1 MYKFTGFTESANNAL
16 NFAIE
21 AAENLGHTYIGSE
34 HILLG
39 LLSDNKTVSASILNS
54 KKITLKKV
62 EEQIK
67 KNIGVGIPTSLSPE
81 DVTPKCR
88 KIIENALNSNVKK
101 SGAGTEQILYSLLK
115 DSQNAGCKILSSLGV
130 SPYEISTDILNDNID
145 NKKTTQKETK
155 TTLIDKYGKDLT
167 ELAENGG
174 IDPVIARE
182 NEIERVIEILSR
194 RSKNNPCLIGEPGVG
209 KTAIAEGLA
218 LEIANGNVPENLKNK
233 RIISL
238 DLTCMVAGTKY
249 RGDFEERIK
258 NIIDEVQEDGN
269 IIVFIDEL
277 HNIVGAGSAEGA
289 VDAANILKPSLARG
303 DIRVIGATTLN
314 EYRKYIEK
322 DAALERRFQPVI
334 VEEPTLEDA
343 KEMIY
348 GVKSFYEKHHGVFIT
363 DEAIDSAINL
373 SERYITDRF
382 LPDKAIDLIDEASA
396 KVKLKNF
403 SLPENLKTEEKNIK
417 EKSEKKLKA
426 IEEQDFEK
434 AAKYRDEEKRLNIE
448 LRIKKQ
454 KWQEESENKKLFV
467 TEEDIKNIVSVWS
480 KIPVTEISKT
490 ESEKL
495 LTLESEL
502 HKRIVG
508 QEEAV
513 KAVSRAIRRGRA
525 GIKDPKRP
533 TGSFLFLGPTGV
545 GKTELTKAIS
555 ECVFG
560 NENEVIRI
568 DMSEYMEKHSVSKLV
583 GSPPGYVGF
592 DEGGQLTEKVRRK
605 PYSIVLFD
613 EIEKAEPDIFNILL
627 QILED
632 GILTD
637 SNGRKVNF
645 KNTIIIMTSNIG
657 ASLISNNKSSMG
669 FSGDNNE
676 LTKNKRNRELV
687 IEEVKKTFKPE
698 LINRIDELIVFDLL
712 TKEEIKEV
720 TKRMLNE
727 IKNRLKDKNITIE
740 FTESVINKLSEKGF
754 DKVYGARPLRRL
766 ITTEIEDM
774 LSEKY
779 LSGELNKEKY
789 IIDYKTEKYIIKEK
803 SLVWDITS
811 DFSLYMYCV
820 FTCFKL

>member
-1 MYKFTGFTESANNAL
+1 VYKFTGFTESANNAL

-258 NIIDEVQEDGN
+258 NIIDEVEEDGN

-334 VEEPTLEDA
+334 VEEPSLEDA

-348 GVKSFYEKHHGVFIT
+348 GVKSFYEKHHGVTIT

-373 SERYITDRF
+373 SERFITDRF

-403 SLPENLKTEEKNIK
+403 SLPENLKTEEKNVK

-467 TEEDIKNIVSVWS
+467 TEDDIKNIVSVWS

-495 LTLESEL
+495 LTLENEL

-513 KAVSRAIRRGRA
+513 KAVSRAIRRGRV

-533 TGSFLFLGPTGV
+533 IGSFLFLGPTGV

-632 GILTD
+632 GVLTD

-645 KNTIIIMTSNIG
+645 KNTIIIITSNIG
-657 ASLISNNKSSMG
+657 ASLISNNKNSMG
-669 FSGDNNE
+669 FSGENNE
-676 LTKNKRNRELV
+676 LTRNKRNRELV

-727 IKNRLKDKNITIE
+727 IKNRLKDKNIAIE
-740 FTESVINKLSEKGF
+740 FTDSVINKLSEKGF

-774 LSEKY
+774 LSEKI
-779 LSGELNKEKY
+779 LLGELNKKEYICEFSNKKY
-789 IIDYKTEKYIIKEK
+789 ILK
-803 SLVWDITS
+803 
-811 DFSLYMYCV
+811 
-820 FTCFKL
+820 

>member
-21 AAENLGHTYIGSE
+21 SAENLGHTYIGSE

-39 LLSDNKTVSASILNS
+39 LLSDSKTVSASLLNS

-67 KNIGVGIPTSLSPE
+67 KNIGVGLPTSLSPE

-88 KIIENALNSNVKK
+88 KIIESALNTNTKK
-101 SGAGTEQILYSLLK
+101 GGAGTEQLLYALLK
-115 DSQNAGCKILSSLGV
+115 DSQSAGCKILSALGV
-130 SPYEISTDILNDNID
+130 SPYEVSNDILNDN
-145 NKKTTQKETK
+145 NESKKTVTKETK

-167 ELAENGG
+167 ELAQNGG

-218 LEIANGNVPENLKNK
+218 LEIANGNAPENLKNK

-258 NIIDEVQEDGN
+258 NIIDEVIEDGN

-334 VEEPTLEDA
+334 VEEPSLESA

-348 GVKSFYEKHHGVFIT
+348 GVKSFYENHHGVTIT
-363 DEAIDSAINL
+363 DEAIDSALTL

-396 KVKLKNF
+396 KVKLKNYC
-403 SLPENLKTEEKNIK
+403 LPEKLKNFEKNIK
-417 EKSEKKLKA
+417 EKTENKLKA
-426 IEEQDFEK
+426 IKEQDFEK
-434 AAKYRDEEKRLNIE
+434 AAKYRDEEKKLNTE

-454 KWQEESENKKLFV
+454 KWQEETDNKKLFV
-467 TEEDIKNIVSVWS
+467 TEEDIKNIVSVWA

-495 LTLESEL
+495 LTLENEL

-513 KAVSRAIRRGRA
+513 KAVSKAIRRGRA

-533 TGSFLFLGPTGV
+533 IGSFLFLGPTGV

-568 DMSEYMEKHSVSKLV
+568 DMSEYMEKHSVSRLL

-613 EIEKAEPDIFNILL
+613 EIEKADSDIFNILL

-637 SNGRKVNF
+637 SNGRKVSF

-669 FSGDNNE
+669 FSGENNE
-676 LTKNKRNRELV
+676 ATRNKRNRELV

-698 LINRIDELIVFDLL
+698 LVNRIDELIVFDLL
-712 TKEEIKEV
+712 TQEEIKQV
-720 TKRMLNE
+720 TEKMLNE
-727 IKNRLKDKNITIE
+727 IRNRLNSKNIEIE
-740 FTESVINKLSEKGF
+740 FTESVISKLSEKGF
-754 DKVYGARPLRRL
+754 DKVYGARPLMRL

-789 IIDYKTEKYIIKEK
+789 IIDYKNNRFSLKEK
-803 SLVWDITS
+803 SLV
-811 DFSLYMYCV
+811 
-820 FTCFKL
+820 

>member
-1 MYKFTGFTESANNAL
+1 VYKFTGFTESANNAL

-21 AAENLGHTYIGSE
+21 SAENFGHTYIGSE

-39 LLSDNKTVSASILNS
+39 LLSDSKTVSASLLNS
-54 KKITLKKV
+54 KKITIKKV

-88 KIIENALNSNVKK
+88 KIIESALNTNTKK
-101 SGAGTEQILYSLLK
+101 GGAGTEQLLYALLK
-115 DSQNAGCKILSSLGV
+115 DSQSAGCKILSALGV
-130 SPYEISTDILNDNID
+130 SPYEVSNDILNDNSES
-145 NKKTTQKETK
+145 KKTVTKETK

-167 ELAENGG
+167 ELAQNGG

-258 NIIDEVQEDGN
+258 NIIDEVQENGN

-334 VEEPTLEDA
+334 VEEPSLESA

-348 GVKSFYEKHHGVFIT
+348 GVKSFYENHHGVTIT
-363 DEAIDSAINL
+363 DEAIDSALTL

-396 KVKLKNF
+396 KVKLKNYC
-403 SLPENLKTEEKNIK
+403 LPENIKNFEKNIK
-417 EKSEKKLKA
+417 EKTENKLKA
-426 IEEQDFEK
+426 IKEQDFEK
-434 AAKYRDEEKRLNIE
+434 AAKYRDEEKRLNTE

-454 KWQEESENKKLFV
+454 KWQEETDNKKLFV
-467 TEEDIKNIVSVWS
+467 TEEDIKNIVSVWA
-480 KIPVTEISKT
+480 KIPVTEISKS

-495 LTLESEL
+495 LMLEKEL

-508 QEEAV
+508 QDVAV
-513 KAVSRAIRRGRA
+513 KAVSKAIRRGRA

-533 TGSFLFLGPTGV
+533 IGSFLFLGPTGV

-568 DMSEYMEKHSVSKLV
+568 DMSEYMEKHSVSRLV

-613 EIEKAEPDIFNILL
+613 EIEKADSDIFNILL

-637 SNGRKVNF
+637 SNGRKVSF

-657 ASLISNNKSSMG
+657 ASLISNTKSSMG
-669 FSGDNNE
+669 FSGENNE
-676 LTKNKRNRELV
+676 AIRNKRNRDLV

-712 TKEEIKEV
+712 TQEEIKQV
-720 TKRMLNE
+720 TEKMLNE
-727 IKNRLKDKNITIE
+727 IKNRLNSKNIEIE
-740 FTESVINKLSEKGF
+740 FTESVISKLSEKGF

-789 IIDYKTEKYIIKEK
+789 IIDYKNNNYSIKEK
-803 SLVWDITS
+803 SLV
-811 DFSLYMYCV
+811 
-820 FTCFKL
+820 

>member
-16 NFAIE
+16 NFAVE

-39 LLSDNKTVSASILNS
+39 LLSDTKTVAASILLS

-67 KNIGVGIPTSLSPE
+67 KSIGVGIPTSLSPE

-88 KIIENALNSNVKK
+88 KIIENALNSSTKK
-101 SGAGTEQILYSLLK
+101 SGAGTEQLLYALLK
-115 DSQNAGCKILSSLGV
+115 EQQSAGCKILSSLGV
-130 SPYEISTDILNDNID
+130 SPYEVTTDVSNEINNNDYKKTQTNIKD
-145 NKKTTQKETK
+145 NKQ
-155 TTLIDKYGKDLT
+155 TLVEKYGKDLT
-167 ELAENGG
+167 ESAKNGG

-182 NEIERVIEILSR
+182 TEIERVIEILSR
-194 RSKNNPCLIGEPGVG
+194 RTKNNPCLIGEPGVG

-218 LEIANGNVPENLKNK
+218 LEIANGTVPENLKNK
-233 RIISL
+233 RVISL

-258 NIIDEVQEDGN
+258 NIIDEVIEDGD
-269 IIVFIDEL
+269 IILFIDEL

-303 DIRVIGATTLN
+303 DIQIIGATTIE

-322 DAALERRFQPVI
+322 DAALERRFQPITVD
-334 VEEPTLEDA
+334 EPNIEAA

-348 GVKSFYEKHHGVFIT
+348 GLKNHYEEHHGVTIT
-363 DEAIDSAINL
+363 DEAIEAALNL
-373 SERYITDRF
+373 SVRYISDRF

-396 KVKLKNF
+396 KVKLK
-403 SLPENLKTEEKNIK
+403 SYTLPEELKKLEAKIK
-417 EKSEKKLKA
+417 EKSNEKNNA
-426 IEEQDFEK
+426 ISNQDFEK
-434 AAKYRDEEKRLNIE
+434 AAALRDEEKKLNIE
-448 LRIKKQ
+448 FRSEKQ
-454 KWQEESENKKLFV
+454 KWQAEMHEKNLFV
-467 TEEDIKNIVSVWS
+467 TEDDIKSIVSMWS
-480 KIPVTEISKT
+480 KIPVTQISRE
-490 ESEKL
+490 ESDKL
-495 LTLESEL
+495 LKLEEEL

-508 QEEAV
+508 QDDAV
-513 KAVSRAIRRGRA
+513 KAVARAIRRGRA
-525 GIKDPKRP
+525 GLKDPKRP
-533 TGSFLFLGPTGV
+533 IGSFLFLGPSGV
-545 GKTELTKAIS
+545 GKTELTKALS
-555 ECVFG
+555 ECLFG
-560 NENEVIRI
+560 SESEIIKI
-568 DMSEYMEKHSVSKLV
+568 DMSEYMEKHSVSRLI

-613 EIEKAEPDIFNILL
+613 EIEKADADIFNLLL

-645 KNTIIIMTSNIG
+645 KNTVIIMTSNIG
-657 ASLISNNKSSMG
+657 ASLISNNKSALG
-669 FSGDNNE
+669 FSGENDE
-676 LTKNKRNRELV
+676 KTRNKRNRELV

-698 LINRIDELIVFDLL
+698 LINRIDELIVFNLL
-712 TKEEIKEV
+712 TKQEIKKITNNLLKAV
-720 TKRMLNE
+720 TKR
-727 IKNRLKDKNITIE
+727 LKEKNIEIE
-740 FTESVINKLSEKGF
+740 FTDSVITKLSEKGF

-766 ITTEIEDM
+766 ITSEIEDM

-779 LSGELNKEKY
+779 LMGELKNGDY
-789 IIDYKTEKYIIKEK
+789 VVDYKNKKFI
-803 SLVWDITS
+803 LR
-811 DFSLYMYCV
+811 
-820 FTCFKL
+820 

>member
-145 NKKTTQKETK
+145 NKKTAQKETK

-258 NIIDEVQEDGN
+258 NIIDEVEEDGN

-334 VEEPTLEDA
+334 VEEPSLEDA

-348 GVKSFYEKHHGVFIT
+348 GVKSFYEKHHGVTIT

-373 SERYITDRF
+373 SERFITDRF

-467 TEEDIKNIVSVWS
+467 TEDDIKNIVSVWS

-495 LTLESEL
+495 LTLENEL

-533 TGSFLFLGPTGV
+533 IGSFLFLGPTGV

-632 GILTD
+632 GVLTD

-657 ASLISNNKSSMG
+657 ASLISNNKNSMG
-669 FSGDNNE
+669 FSGENNE
-676 LTKNKRNRELV
+676 LTRNKRNRELV

-727 IKNRLKDKNITIE
+727 IKNRLKDKNIAIE
-740 FTESVINKLSEKGF
+740 FTDSVINKLSEKGF

-766 ITTEIEDM
+766 ITIEIEDM
-774 LSEKY
+774 LSEKF

-789 IIDYKTEKYIIKEK
+789 IIDYKNEKYSVREK
-803 SLVWDITS
+803 SLV
-811 DFSLYMYCV
+811 
-820 FTCFKL
+820 

>member
-101 SGAGTEQILYSLLK
+101 SSAGTEQILYSLLK

-145 NKKTTQKETK
+145 NKKNTQKETK

-233 RIISL
+233 KIISL

-258 NIIDEVQEDGN
+258 NIIDEVQENGN

-334 VEEPTLEDA
+334 VEEPSLEDA

-348 GVKSFYEKHHGVFIT
+348 GVKSFYEKHHGVTIT

-373 SERYITDRF
+373 SERFITDRF

-434 AAKYRDEEKRLNIE
+434 AAKFRDEEKRLNIE

-454 KWQEESENKKLFV
+454 KWQEESENRKLFV
-467 TEEDIKNIVSVWS
+467 TEDDIKNIVSVWS

-495 LTLESEL
+495 LTLENEL

-533 TGSFLFLGPTGV
+533 IGSFLFLGPTGV

-555 ECVFG
+555 ECIFG

-632 GILTD
+632 GVLTD

-669 FSGDNNE
+669 FSGENNE

-774 LSEKY
+774 LSEKF

-789 IIDYKTEKYIIKEK
+789 IIDYKNDKYSVREK
-803 SLVWDITS
+803 SLV
-811 DFSLYMYCV
+811 
-820 FTCFKL
+820 

>member
-21 AAENLGHTYIGSE
+21 SAENLGHTYIGSE

-39 LLSDNKTVSASILNS
+39 LLSDSKTVSASLLNS

-67 KNIGVGIPTSLSPE
+67 KNIGVGLPTSLSPE

-88 KIIENALNSNVKK
+88 KIIESALNTNTKK
-101 SGAGTEQILYSLLK
+101 GGAGTEQLLYALLK
-115 DSQNAGCKILSSLGV
+115 DSQSAGCKILSALGV
-130 SPYEISTDILNDNID
+130 SPYEVSNDILNDN
-145 NKKTTQKETK
+145 NESKKTVTKETK

-167 ELAENGG
+167 ELAQNGG

-218 LEIANGNVPENLKNK
+218 LEIANGNAPENLKNK

-258 NIIDEVQEDGN
+258 NIIDEVIEDGN

-334 VEEPTLEDA
+334 VEEPSLESA

-348 GVKSFYEKHHGVFIT
+348 GVKSFYENHHGVTIT
-363 DEAIDSAINL
+363 DEAIDSALTL

-396 KVKLKNF
+396 KVKLKNYC
-403 SLPENLKTEEKNIK
+403 LPEKLKNFEKNIK
-417 EKSEKKLKA
+417 EKTENKLKA
-426 IEEQDFEK
+426 IKEQDFEK
-434 AAKYRDEEKRLNIE
+434 AAKYRDEEKKLNTE

-454 KWQEESENKKLFV
+454 KWQEETDNKKLFV
-467 TEEDIKNIVSVWS
+467 TEEDIKNIVSVWA

-495 LTLESEL
+495 LTLENEL

-508 QEEAV
+508 QNEAV
-513 KAVSRAIRRGRA
+513 KAVSKAIRRGRA

-533 TGSFLFLGPTGV
+533 IGSFLFLGPTGV

-568 DMSEYMEKHSVSKLV
+568 DMSEYMEKHSVSRLL

-613 EIEKAEPDIFNILL
+613 EIEKADSDIFNILL

-637 SNGRKVNF
+637 SNGRKVSF

-669 FSGDNNE
+669 FSGENNE
-676 LTKNKRNRELV
+676 ATRNKRNRELV

-698 LINRIDELIVFDLL
+698 LVNRIDELIVFDLL
-712 TKEEIKEV
+712 TQEEIKQV
-720 TKRMLNE
+720 TEKMLNE
-727 IKNRLKDKNITIE
+727 IRNRLNSKNIEIE
-740 FTESVINKLSEKGF
+740 FTESVVSKLSEKGF

-789 IIDYKTEKYIIKEK
+789 IIDYKNNKFSIKQK
-803 SLVWDITS
+803 SLV
-811 DFSLYMYCV
+811 
-820 FTCFKL
+820 

>member
-21 AAENLGHTYIGSE
+21 SAENLGHTYIGSE

-39 LLSDNKTVSASILNS
+39 LLSDSKTVSASLLNS

-88 KIIENALNSNVKK
+88 KIIESALNTNTKK
-101 SGAGTEQILYSLLK
+101 GGAGTEQLLYALLK
-115 DSQNAGCKILSSLGV
+115 DSQSAGCKILSALGV
-130 SPYEISTDILNDNID
+130 SPYEVSNDILNDN
-145 NKKTTQKETK
+145 NESKKTVTKETK

-167 ELAENGG
+167 ELAQNGG

-218 LEIANGNVPENLKNK
+218 LEIANGNAPENLKNK

-258 NIIDEVQEDGN
+258 NIIDEVIEDGN

-334 VEEPTLEDA
+334 VEEPSLESA

-348 GVKSFYEKHHGVFIT
+348 GVKSFYENHHGVTIT
-363 DEAIDSAINL
+363 DEAIDSALTL

-396 KVKLKNF
+396 KVKLKNYC
-403 SLPENLKTEEKNIK
+403 LPEKLKNFEKNIK
-417 EKSEKKLKA
+417 EKTENKLKA
-426 IEEQDFEK
+426 IKEQDFEK
-434 AAKYRDEEKRLNIE
+434 AAKYRDEEKKLNTE

-454 KWQEESENKKLFV
+454 KWQEETDNKKLFV
-467 TEEDIKNIVSVWS
+467 TEEDIKNIVSVWA

-495 LTLESEL
+495 LTLENEL

-513 KAVSRAIRRGRA
+513 KAVSKAIRRGRA

-533 TGSFLFLGPTGV
+533 IGSFLFLGPTGV

-568 DMSEYMEKHSVSKLV
+568 DMSEYMEKHSVSRLL

-613 EIEKAEPDIFNILL
+613 EIEKADSDIFNILL

-637 SNGRKVNF
+637 SNGRKASF

-669 FSGDNNE
+669 FSGENNE
-676 LTKNKRNRELV
+676 ATRNKRNRELV

-698 LINRIDELIVFDLL
+698 LVNRIDELIVFDLL
-712 TKEEIKEV
+712 TQEEIKQV
-720 TKRMLNE
+720 TEKMLNE
-727 IKNRLKDKNITIE
+727 IRNRLNSKNIEIE
-740 FTESVINKLSEKGF
+740 FTESVVSKLSEKGF

-789 IIDYKTEKYIIKEK
+789 IIDYKNNRFLLKEK
-803 SLVWDITS
+803 SLV
-811 DFSLYMYCV
+811 
-820 FTCFKL
+820 

>member
-101 SGAGTEQILYSLLK
+101 SSAGTEQILYSLLK

-258 NIIDEVQEDGN
+258 NIIDEVQENGN

-334 VEEPTLEDA
+334 VEEPSLEDA

-348 GVKSFYEKHHGVFIT
+348 GVKSFYEKHHGVTIT

-373 SERYITDRF
+373 SERFITDRF

-454 KWQEESENKKLFV
+454 KWQEESENRNLLV
-467 TEEDIKNIVSVWS
+467 TEDDIKNIVSVWS

-495 LTLESEL
+495 LTLENEL

-533 TGSFLFLGPTGV
+533 IGSFLFLGPTGV

-555 ECVFG
+555 ECIFG

-632 GILTD
+632 GVLTD

-669 FSGDNNE
+669 FSGENNE
-676 LTKNKRNRELV
+676 LTRNKRNRELV

-727 IKNRLKDKNITIE
+727 IKSRLKDKNIAIE
-740 FTESVINKLSEKGF
+740 FTDSVINKLSEKGF

-774 LSEKY
+774 LSEKF

-789 IIDYKTEKYIIKEK
+789 IIDYKNEKYSVREK
-803 SLVWDITS
+803 SLV
-811 DFSLYMYCV
+811 
-820 FTCFKL
+820 

>member
-21 AAENLGHTYIGSE
+21 SAENLGHTYIGSE

-39 LLSDNKTVSASILNS
+39 LLSDSKTVSASLLNS

-67 KNIGVGIPTSLSPE
+67 KNIGVGLPTSLSPE

-88 KIIENALNSNVKK
+88 KIIESALNTNTKK
-101 SGAGTEQILYSLLK
+101 GGAGTEQLLYALLK
-115 DSQNAGCKILSSLGV
+115 DSQSAGCKILSALGV
-130 SPYEISTDILNDNID
+130 SPYEVSNDILNDN
-145 NKKTTQKETK
+145 NESKKTVTKETK

-167 ELAENGG
+167 ELAQNGG

-218 LEIANGNVPENLKNK
+218 LEIANGNAPENLKNK

-258 NIIDEVQEDGN
+258 NIIDEVIEDGN

-334 VEEPTLEDA
+334 VEEPSLESA

-348 GVKSFYEKHHGVFIT
+348 GVKSFYENHHGVTIT
-363 DEAIDSAINL
+363 DEAIDSALTL

-396 KVKLKNF
+396 KVKLKNYC
-403 SLPENLKTEEKNIK
+403 LPENLKSFEKNIK
-417 EKSEKKLKA
+417 EKTENKLKA
-426 IEEQDFEK
+426 IKEQDFEK
-434 AAKYRDEEKRLNIE
+434 AAKYRDEEKKLNTE

-454 KWQEESENKKLFV
+454 KWQEETDNKKLFV
-467 TEEDIKNIVSVWS
+467 TEEDIKNIVSVWA

-495 LTLESEL
+495 LTLENEL

-508 QEEAV
+508 QDEAV
-513 KAVSRAIRRGRA
+513 KAVSKAIRRGRA

-533 TGSFLFLGPTGV
+533 IGSFLFLGPTGV

-568 DMSEYMEKHSVSKLV
+568 DMSEYMEKHSVSRLL

-613 EIEKAEPDIFNILL
+613 EIEKADSDIFNILL

-637 SNGRKVNF
+637 SNGRKVSF

-669 FSGDNNE
+669 FSGENNE
-676 LTKNKRNRELV
+676 ATRNKRNRELV

-698 LINRIDELIVFDLL
+698 LVNRIDELIVFDLL
-712 TKEEIKEV
+712 TQEEIKQV
-720 TKRMLNE
+720 TEKMLNE
-727 IKNRLKDKNITIE
+727 IRNRLNSKNIEIE
-740 FTESVINKLSEKGF
+740 FTESVVSKLSEKGF

-789 IIDYKTEKYIIKEK
+789 IIDYKNNRFLLKEK
-803 SLVWDITS
+803 SLV
-811 DFSLYMYCV
+811 
-820 FTCFKL
+820 

>member
-21 AAENLGHTYIGSE
+21 SAENLGHTYIGSE

-39 LLSDNKTVSASILNS
+39 LLSDNKTVSASLLNS
-54 KKITLKKV
+54 KKITLKKA
-62 EEQIK
+62 EEEIK

-88 KIIENALNSNVKK
+88 KIIESALNNNTKK
-101 SGAGTEQILYSLLK
+101 SGAGTEELLYSLLK
-115 DSQNAGCKILSSLGV
+115 DPHSAGCKILSALGV
-130 SPYEISTDILNDNID
+130 SPYEVSSDILNDNSE
-145 NKKTTQKETK
+145 NKKTVTREAK

-167 ELAENGG
+167 ETAQSGG

-258 NIIDEVQEDGN
+258 NILDEVIEDGN

-322 DAALERRFQPVI
+322 DAALERRFQPII
-334 VEEPTLEDA
+334 VEEPTLEGA
-343 KEMIY
+343 KKMIL
-348 GVKSFYEKHHGVFIT
+348 GVKSFYENHHGVTIT
-363 DEAIDSAINL
+363 DEAIDSAITL

-396 KVKLKNF
+396 KVKLKNY
-403 SLPENLKTEEKNIK
+403 SLPDNLKKFEKNIK
-417 EKSEKKLKA
+417 EKSENKLQA
-426 IEEQDFEK
+426 IREQDFEK
-434 AAKYRDEEKRLNIE
+434 AAKYRDEEKRLNAE
-448 LRIKKQ
+448 LRVRKQ
-454 KWQEESENKKLFV
+454 KWQEESESKKLFV
-467 TEEDIKNIVSVWS
+467 TDEDIKNIVSVWS

-495 LTLESEL
+495 LSLENEL

-508 QEEAV
+508 QEQGV

-533 TGSFLFLGPTGV
+533 IGSFLFLGPTGV

-568 DMSEYMEKHSVSKLV
+568 DMSEYMEKHSVSRLV

-613 EIEKAEPDIFNILL
+613 EIEKADSDIFNILL

-637 SNGRKVNF
+637 SNGRKVSF

-657 ASLISNNKSSMG
+657 ASLISNTKSSLG
-669 FSGDNNE
+669 FSGENDE
-676 LTKNKRNRELV
+676 TKRNKRNRELV

-712 TKEEIKEV
+712 TQEEIKEV

-727 IKNRLKDKNITIE
+727 IKNRLIAKNIEIE
-740 FTESVINKLSEKGF
+740 FTDSVINKLSEKGY

-789 IIDYKTEKYIIKEK
+789 IIDYKNNKFLVKEK
-803 SLVWDITS
+803 SLV
-811 DFSLYMYCV
+811 
-820 FTCFKL
+820 

>member
-145 NKKTTQKETK
+145 NKKTIQKETK

-334 VEEPTLEDA
+334 VEEPSLEDA

-348 GVKSFYEKHHGVFIT
+348 GVKSFYEKHHGVTIT

-373 SERYITDRF
+373 SERFITDRF

-533 TGSFLFLGPTGV
+533 IGSFLFLGPTGV

-632 GILTD
+632 GVLTD

-669 FSGDNNE
+669 FSAENNE
-676 LTKNKRNRELV
+676 LTRNKRNRELV

-811 DFSLYMYCV
+811 D
-820 FTCFKL
+820 

>member
-21 AAENLGHTYIGSE
+21 SAENLGHTYIGSE

-39 LLSDNKTVSASILNS
+39 LLSDSKTVSASLLNS

-67 KNIGVGIPTSLSPE
+67 KNIGVGLPTSLSPE

-88 KIIENALNSNVKK
+88 KIIESALNTNTKK
-101 SGAGTEQILYSLLK
+101 GGAGTEQLLYALLK
-115 DSQNAGCKILSSLGV
+115 DSQSAGCKILSALGV
-130 SPYEISTDILNDNID
+130 SPYEVSNDILNDN
-145 NKKTTQKETK
+145 NESKKTVTKETK

-167 ELAENGG
+167 ELAQNGG

-218 LEIANGNVPENLKNK
+218 LEFANGNAPENLKNK

-258 NIIDEVQEDGN
+258 NIIDEVIEDGN

-334 VEEPTLEDA
+334 VEEPSLESA

-348 GVKSFYEKHHGVFIT
+348 GVKSFYENHHGVTIT
-363 DEAIDSAINL
+363 DEAIDSALTL

-396 KVKLKNF
+396 KVKLKNYC
-403 SLPENLKTEEKNIK
+403 LPEKLKNFEKNIK
-417 EKSEKKLKA
+417 EKTENKLKA
-426 IEEQDFEK
+426 IKEQDFEK
-434 AAKYRDEEKRLNIE
+434 AAKYRDEEKKLNTE

-454 KWQEESENKKLFV
+454 KWQEETDNKKLFV
-467 TEEDIKNIVSVWS
+467 TEEDIKNIVSVWA

-495 LTLESEL
+495 LTLENEL

-508 QEEAV
+508 QNEAV
-513 KAVSRAIRRGRA
+513 KAVSKAIRRGRA

-533 TGSFLFLGPTGV
+533 IGSFLFLGPTGV

-568 DMSEYMEKHSVSKLV
+568 DMSEYMEKHSVSRLL

-613 EIEKAEPDIFNILL
+613 EIEKADSDIFNILL

-637 SNGRKVNF
+637 SNGRKVSF

-669 FSGDNNE
+669 FSGENNE
-676 LTKNKRNRELV
+676 ATRNKRNRELV

-698 LINRIDELIVFDLL
+698 LVNRIDELIVFDLL
-712 TKEEIKEV
+712 TQEEIKQV
-720 TKRMLNE
+720 TEKMLNE
-727 IKNRLKDKNITIE
+727 IRNRLNSKNIEIE
-740 FTESVINKLSEKGF
+740 FTESVVSKLSEKGF

-789 IIDYKTEKYIIKEK
+789 IIDYKNNKFSIKEK
-803 SLVWDITS
+803 SLV
-811 DFSLYMYCV
+811 
-820 FTCFKL
+820 

>member
-101 SGAGTEQILYSLLK
+101 SSAGTEQILYSLLK

-258 NIIDEVQEDGN
+258 NIIDEVQENGN

-334 VEEPTLEDA
+334 VEEPSLEDA

-348 GVKSFYEKHHGVFIT
+348 GVKSFYEKHHGVTIT

-373 SERYITDRF
+373 SERFITDRF

-454 KWQEESENKKLFV
+454 KWQEESENRKLFV
-467 TEEDIKNIVSVWS
+467 TEDDIKNIVSVWS

-495 LTLESEL
+495 LTLENEL

-533 TGSFLFLGPTGV
+533 IGSFLFLGPTGV

-555 ECVFG
+555 ECIFG

-632 GILTD
+632 GVLTD

-669 FSGDNNE
+669 FSGENNE
-676 LTKNKRNRELV
+676 LTRNKRNRELV

-740 FTESVINKLSEKGF
+740 FTDSVINKLSEKGF

-774 LSEKY
+774 LSEKF
-779 LSGELNKEKY
+779 LLGELNKEKY
-789 IIDYKTEKYIIKEK
+789 IIDYKNEKYSVREK
-803 SLVWDITS
+803 SLV
-811 DFSLYMYCV
+811 
-820 FTCFKL
+820 

>member
-21 AAENLGHTYIGSE
+21 SAENLGHTYIGSE

-39 LLSDNKTVSASILNS
+39 LLSDSKTVSASILNS

-88 KIIENALNSNVKK
+88 KIIEGALNTNIKK
-101 SGAGTEQILYSLLK
+101 SGAGTEQLLYALLK
-115 DSQNAGCKILSSLGV
+115 DPQSAGCKILSALGV
-130 SPYEISTDILNDNID
+130 SPYEVSTDILNDSTES
-145 NKKTTQKETK
+145 KKAVGKDVK

-167 ELAENGG
+167 ETALSGG

-218 LEIANGNVPENLKNK
+218 LEIANGNVPENLKSK

-258 NIIDEVQEDGN
+258 NIIDEVIEDGN

-334 VEEPTLEDA
+334 VEEPTLESA
-343 KEMIY
+343 KKMIF
-348 GVKSFYEKHHGVFIT
+348 GVKSFYENHHGVTIT
-363 DEAIDSAINL
+363 DEAIDSALTL

-396 KVKLKNF
+396 KVKLKNY
-403 SLPENLKTEEKNIK
+403 SLPENLKKVEQNIK
-417 EKSEKKLKA
+417 EKTESKLKA
-426 IEEQDFEK
+426 IKEQDFEK
-434 AAKYRDEEKRLNIE
+434 AAKYRDEEKRLNRE

-454 KWQEESENKKLFV
+454 KWQEESDNRKLFV
-467 TEEDIKNIVSVWS
+467 TEDDIKNIVSVWS

-495 LTLESEL
+495 LTLEKEL

-508 QEEAV
+508 QDMAV

-533 TGSFLFLGPTGV
+533 IGSFLFLGPTGV

-568 DMSEYMEKHSVSKLV
+568 DMSEFMEKHSVSKLV

-613 EIEKAEPDIFNILL
+613 EIEKADSDIFNILL

-637 SNGRKVNF
+637 SNGRKVSF

-657 ASLISNNKSSMG
+657 ASLISNTKSSLG
-669 FSGDNNE
+669 FSGENDE
-676 LTKNKRNRELV
+676 ATRNKRNRELV

-712 TKEEIKEV
+712 TQEEIKEV

-727 IKNRLKDKNITIE
+727 IKNRLNGKNIDIE
-740 FTESVINKLSEKGF
+740 FTDNVINRLAEKGF

-774 LSEKY
+774 LSEKF

-789 IIDYKTEKYIIKEK
+789 IIDYKNNVFLIKEK
-803 SLVWDITS
+803 SLV
-811 DFSLYMYCV
+811 
-820 FTCFKL
+820 

>member
-21 AAENLGHTYIGSE
+21 SAENLGHTYIGSE

-39 LLSDNKTVSASILNS
+39 LLSDSKTVSASLLNS

-88 KIIENALNSNVKK
+88 KIIESALNTNTKK
-101 SGAGTEQILYSLLK
+101 GGAGTEQLLYALLK
-115 DSQNAGCKILSSLGV
+115 DSQSAGCKILSALGV
-130 SPYEISTDILNDNID
+130 SPYEVSNDILNDN
-145 NKKTTQKETK
+145 NESKKTVTKETK

-167 ELAENGG
+167 ELAQNGG

-218 LEIANGNVPENLKNK
+218 LEIANGNAPENLKNK

-258 NIIDEVQEDGN
+258 NIIDEVIEDGN

-334 VEEPTLEDA
+334 VEEPSLESA

-348 GVKSFYEKHHGVFIT
+348 GVKSFYENHHGVTIT
-363 DEAIDSAINL
+363 DEAIDSALTL

-396 KVKLKNF
+396 KVKLKNYC
-403 SLPENLKTEEKNIK
+403 LPENLKNFEKNIK
-417 EKSEKKLKA
+417 EKTENKLKA
-426 IEEQDFEK
+426 IKEQDFEK
-434 AAKYRDEEKRLNIE
+434 AAKYRDEEKKLNTE

-454 KWQEESENKKLFV
+454 KWQEETDNKKLFV
-467 TEEDIKNIVSVWS
+467 TEEDIKNIVSVWA

-495 LTLESEL
+495 LTLENEL
-502 HKRIVG
+502 HRRIVG

-513 KAVSRAIRRGRA
+513 KAVSKAIRRGRA

-533 TGSFLFLGPTGV
+533 IGSFLFLGPTGV

-568 DMSEYMEKHSVSKLV
+568 DMSEYMEKHSVSRLL

-613 EIEKAEPDIFNILL
+613 EIEKADSDIFNILL

-637 SNGRKVNF
+637 SNGRKVSF

-669 FSGDNNE
+669 FSGENNE
-676 LTKNKRNRELV
+676 ATRNKRNRELV

-698 LINRIDELIVFDLL
+698 LVNRIDELIVFDLL
-712 TKEEIKEV
+712 TQEEIKQV
-720 TKRMLNE
+720 TEKMLNE
-727 IKNRLKDKNITIE
+727 IRNRLNSKNIEIE
-740 FTESVINKLSEKGF
+740 FTESVISKLSEKGF

-789 IIDYKTEKYIIKEK
+789 IIDYKNNRFSLKEK
-803 SLVWDITS
+803 SLV
-811 DFSLYMYCV
+811 
-820 FTCFKL
+820 